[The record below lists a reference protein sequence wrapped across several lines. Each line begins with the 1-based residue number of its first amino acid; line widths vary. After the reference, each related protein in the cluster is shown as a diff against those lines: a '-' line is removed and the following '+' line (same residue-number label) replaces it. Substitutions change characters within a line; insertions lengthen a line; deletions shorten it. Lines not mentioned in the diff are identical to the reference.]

1 MYHEQFALL
10 DKKFYTEKIKDEIDD
25 IVKQMHQNSED
36 AKQITRTIKSSPY
49 LSPETV
55 DIMEKYRQKLR
66 NKNTTLLRRFRLL
79 ENDLKDIQSR

>member
-1 MYHEQFALL
+1 MYCEQFALL
-10 DKKFYTEKIKDEIDD
+10 DKKFYIEKIKDELDD

-36 AKQITRTIKSSPY
+36 AKHITRTIKSSPY